1 MRFQLGK
8 SVFVASLAAR
18 ATLAVTV
25 YLAGDS
31 TMTANGNND
40 GTNGWGKFLTSY
52 ISLPV
57 VNNAIAGRSARS
69 FTVEGRFTA
78 MAANVQAG
86 DYVVIEFGHND
97 GGSLTPTDN
106 GRTDCPVGA
115 AGYATTC
122 SVVVGGVTQT
132 ILTYEAYLVNAA
144 KLFQSKGANVIIS
157 SATPNNVWETGTFS
171 YSASRFVT
179 YCQDAAAATGAT
191 FVDHGLF
198 TASLYKNLGAA
209 AVDAFYPN
217 DHTHTSPAGA
227 TVVARAFVL
236 ALEATGSGLKN
247 FITHD

>member
-1 MRFQLGK
+1 
-8 SVFVASLAAR
+8 
-18 ATLAVTV
+18 T
-25 YLAGDS
+25 
-31 TMTANGNND
+31 
-40 GTNGWGKFLTSY
+40 GWGKFLTSC

-57 VNNAIAGRSARS
+57 VNNAIAGRSACS
-69 FTVEGRFTA
+69 FTVKGRFTA
-78 MAANVQAG
+78 VAANVQAG

-97 GGSLTPTDN
+97 GGSLTPTDS
-106 GRTDCPVGA
+106 GRTDCPFGA
-115 AGYATTC
+115 AGYVITC
-122 SVVVGGVTQT
+122 LV
-132 ILTYEAYLVNAA
+132 YLVNAA

-191 FVDHGLF
+191 FVDDGLF
-198 TASLYKNLGAA
+198 TAALYKNLGAT

-236 ALEATGSGLKN
+236 A
-247 FITHD
+247 

>member
-1 MRFQLGK
+1 MRFQLARRA
-8 SVFVASLAAR
+8 FLALVATKAAS
-18 ATLAVTV
+18 AVTV

-31 TMTANGNND
+31 TMTPNGNND
-40 GTNGWGKFLTSY
+40 GTAGWGKFLPDY
-52 ISLPV
+52 ESLTV

-69 FTVEGRFTA
+69 FTREGRFTA
-78 MAANVQAG
+78 MATNVKAG

-106 GRTDCPVGA
+106 GRTDCAVGA

-122 SVVVGGVTQT
+122 STVFGGVAETV
-132 ILTYEAYLVNAA
+132 LTYEAYLVNAA
-144 KLFQSKGANVIIS
+144 KLFQAKGANVIIS
-157 SATPNNVWETGTFS
+157 TATPDNPWETGTFT
-171 YSASRFVT
+171 YAANRFVT

-198 TASLYKNLGAA
+198 TADLFKNQGAA
-209 AVDAFYPN
+209 LVDSYYPN

-227 TVVARAFVL
+227 TVVARAFIL
-236 ALEATGSGLKN
+236 ALEATSSTLKN